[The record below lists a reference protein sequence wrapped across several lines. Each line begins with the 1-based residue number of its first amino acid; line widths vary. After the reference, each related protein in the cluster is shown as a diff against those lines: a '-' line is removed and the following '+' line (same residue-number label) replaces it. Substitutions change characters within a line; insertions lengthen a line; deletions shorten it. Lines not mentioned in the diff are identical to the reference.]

1 MKIEAFLE
9 TGSLGLSEGSIY
21 ERLRR
26 HPAIVFDPHVA
37 HAALIY
43 DPKAASLLEQVHREY
58 LDVGQSHGLAMFA
71 LTDTW
76 RANQVRLDR
85 SQFKGLP
92 VNQDNARFLAHLRD
106 SYGPQAQPIFVGGNI
121 GPSGDA
127 YKPAEALASAEAERF
142 HTPQLEALTEG
153 GVDFLY
159 ASTLPAFSEAR
170 GIAAAMAKTGRPY
183 WLSFVIRQD
192 GALLDGT
199 LLEHA
204 IETLDAGHK
213 PPQGYAVNC
222 VHPRVFQA
230 GLRAV
235 AKRDPAAVKR
245 IQSFQANASE
255 KSPEELDGLE
265 KLDAD
270 EPETLAELMLQS
282 HREFGTV
289 FMGGCC
295 GTDTRHIHS
304 VARRHKALLHWFGA
318 QPGASPAGGPAAGP
332 DNSGASAGPRSPR

>member
-1 MKIEAFLE
+1 MNMEAFLK
-9 TGSLGLSEGSIY
+9 TGSFGLSEGSIY

-26 HPAIVFDPHVA
+26 HPAIVFDPYLA

-43 DPKAASLLEQVHREY
+43 EPKAAALLEQVRREY

-76 RANQVRLDR
+76 RANQERIDH
-85 SQFKGLP
+85 SQFKGAR
-92 VNQDNARFLAHLRD
+92 VNQDNARFLARLRD
-106 SYGPQAQPIFVGGNI
+106 SYGPHAQPIFVGGNI
-121 GPSGDA
+121 GPCGDA
-127 YKPAEALASAEAERF
+127 YKPAEALAPREAERF
-142 HTPQLEALTEG
+142 HTPQLEALVEG

-183 WLSFVIRQD
+183 WLSFVIRRD
-192 GALLDGT
+192 GTLLDGT

-204 IETLDAGHK
+204 IETLDAVPS

-222 VHPRVFQA
+222 VHPSVFHA

-235 AKRDPAAVKR
+235 AKRSPAAVKR

-265 KLDAD
+265 ELDAA
-270 EPETLAELMLQS
+270 EPETLADLMVQC
-282 HREFGTV
+282 HEQFGTL

-295 GTDTRHIHS
+295 GTDTRHIQS
-304 VARRHKALLHWFGA
+304 LARRHTARV
-318 QPGASPAGGPAAGP
+318 GGG
-332 DNSGASAGPRSPR
+332 SGS

>member
-1 MKIEAFLE
+1 MKMEAFLE
-9 TGSLGLSEGSIY
+9 TGSFGLSEGSMY

-26 HPAIVFDPHVA
+26 HTAIVFDPYLA

-43 DPKAASLLEQVHREY
+43 EPKAASLLEQMHREY
-58 LDVGQSHGLAMFA
+58 LDVGQRHGLAMFA

-76 RANQVRLDR
+76 RANQERLGH
-85 SQFKGLP
+85 SQFKGGP

-121 GPSGDA
+121 GPRGDA
-127 YKPAEALASAEAERF
+127 YKPAEALAPTEAERF
-142 HTPQLEALTEG
+142 HTPQLEALVEG
-153 GVDFLY
+153 GVDFLC
-159 ASTLPAFSEAR
+159 ASTLPAFSEAQ

-183 WLSFVIRQD
+183 WLSFVIRPQ
-192 GALLDGT
+192 GTLLDGT

-204 IETLDAGHK
+204 IETLDAGPK

-222 VHPRVFQA
+222 VHPSVFQA

-235 AKRDPAAVKR
+235 AKRSPAAVKR
-245 IQSFQANASE
+245 IQCFRANASE

-265 KLDAD
+265 ELDAG
-270 EPETLAELMLQS
+270 EPETLADLMVQC
-282 HREFGTV
+282 HEQFGTV

-295 GTDTRHIHS
+295 GTDTRHIQS
-304 VARRHKALLHWFGA
+304 LARRHKALLGGV
-318 QPGASPAGGPAAGP
+318 PGRVFESAGGG
-332 DNSGASAGPRSPR
+332 